1 MVVVSAMRLRG
12 EGEAMKTLSNP
23 PTWKAVK
30 TVFPE
35 ESFVE
40 RFKIW
45 IYGKVVLPDF
55 DGDDLTPEGR
65 RLKELSSPTEMK
77 PDD

>member
-1 MVVVSAMRLRG
+1 
-12 EGEAMKTLSNP
+12 MKTLSNP

-45 IYGKVVLPDF
+45 IYGKVLLPDF
-55 DGDDLTPEGR
+55 DGEELTPKGR
-65 RLKELSSPTEMK
+65 KLKELSSSRELRPASEEGKGTVNLRREV
-77 PDD
+77 